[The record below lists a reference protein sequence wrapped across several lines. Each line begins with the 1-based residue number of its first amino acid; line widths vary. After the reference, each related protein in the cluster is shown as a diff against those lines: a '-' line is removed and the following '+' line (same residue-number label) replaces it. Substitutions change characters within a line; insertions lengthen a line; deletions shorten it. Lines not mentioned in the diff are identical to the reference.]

1 MTIAAVTVFSHGPNQ
16 AVPQVRIDFQFAGVY
31 IRLHHH
37 RGAYLAVLAEHGGF
51 WLCRASS
58 DVWLDAHTFSASWL
72 EQETVCTSLY
82 KKQTWVVK
90 LELSSLL
97 GRVKMVREKDTGY
110 LRLPWTERLRLELL
124 LKKLEDGYKLQAY
137 DKDHDQVS

>member
-1 MTIAAVTVFSHGPNQ
+1 MIFNLLAHISVSTTG
-16 AVPQVRIDFQFAGVY
+16 VRIIFSSPPQGCVLY
-31 IRLHHH
+31 IRLHH
-37 RGAYLAVLAEHGGF
+37 RGAYLAVLAENGGF

-97 GRVKMVREKDTGY
+97 GRVKMVREKETGY
-110 LRLPWTERLRLELL
+110 LRLPWTEKLRLELL

>member
-1 MTIAAVTVFSHGPNQ
+1 MTACQASLIWTLTSIFKIVRFVFEG
-16 AVPQVRIDFQFAGVY
+16 
-31 IRLHHH
+31 
-37 RGAYLAVLAEHGGF
+37 
-51 WLCRASS
+51 
-58 DVWLDAHTFSASWL
+58 
-72 EQETVCTSLY
+72 VCTSLY

-97 GRVKMVREKDTGY
+97 GRVKMVREKETGY

-137 DKDHDQVS
+137 DKDHDQACHRL